1 MVLKVMM
8 LLSFLILSACV
19 SKNPQSLSNSP
30 EAEHKTPQVSEEQQE
45 RKTEI
50 SPDVLFLLMAVVTT
64 RKTGKRTSQDPDIVK
79 PLLLG
84 TRIFAL
90 TYIA

>member
-19 SKNPQSLSNSP
+19 TKNSQSLSNPP
-30 EAEHKTPQVSEEQQE
+30 EKENEPKLVSEEQQE

-50 SPDVLFLLMAVVTT
+50 SPDVLFYN
-64 RKTGKRTSQDPDIVK
+64 DC
-79 PLLLG
+79 
-84 TRIFAL
+84 
-90 TYIA
+90 